1 MEDSIVCDVL
11 LVKFSRK
18 GTKRK
23 NDAYIKGGLKKVLEL
38 GFSRELTITERDL
51 KSISF
56 QIFLS
61 LVLLCFCTGRGVW
74 CQRSI
79 LGITNYYYIIELIT

>member
-23 NDAYIKGGLKKVLEL
+23 NEAYIKGGLKKVLEL
-38 GFSRELTITERDL
+38 G
-51 KSISF
+51 
-56 QIFLS
+56 LS
-61 LVLLCFCTGRGVW
+61 L
-74 CQRSI
+74 S
-79 LGITNYYYIIELIT
+79 LIHI